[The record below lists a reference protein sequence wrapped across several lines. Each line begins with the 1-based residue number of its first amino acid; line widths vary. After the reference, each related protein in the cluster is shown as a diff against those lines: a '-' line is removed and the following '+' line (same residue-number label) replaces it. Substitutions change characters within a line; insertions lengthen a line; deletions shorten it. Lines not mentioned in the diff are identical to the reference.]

1 MCRFCRGRRVVR
13 SADSRRS
20 TDTRLGAGDIEVSG
34 AVSVTDPDMCQSF
47 GSSNAGAWAL
57 DVATNPTNEAL
68 QFHFSSCW
76 EHFEYNA
83 IRVM

>member
-1 MCRFCRGRRVVR
+1 
-13 SADSRRS
+13 
-20 TDTRLGAGDIEVSG
+20 
-34 AVSVTDPDMCQSF
+34 MCQSF